1 MKVLYVL
8 APNDRFNY
16 GDILFPHIIS
26 KSLKAFDKCIFVST
40 TKSDLS
46 KYGAMPTESLEI
58 LQDVNPSDSNYL
70 IVAGGECLT
79 VSWETILG
87 YIDSDVDRLK
97 RWMSYRYIRKLRP
110 CVLKWFSYFKRKIK
124 TRYPFSI
131 GKNELPAFK
140 RVIYNSLGRCYLR
153 KNPSVLLEKK
163 TRAILSSVDYL
174 AVRDKMTYEA
184 LQSNGI
190 PCFLRPDSAILMSA
204 IFTEDYLESHMT
216 VDKRKFDLGN
226 YIFFQT
232 YAIDKQKES
241 QLIEIIKSIY
251 SKYKK
256 KFVLCPIGTALG
268 HNDQKTLL
276 RISQKLDK
284 EIEAFIDTPNI
295 WDIMWLIKH
304 SCLYSGTSLHGT
316 ITAMS
321 FAIPFAVHGPV
332 KLRSYIDTWA
342 PAMGK
347 CFSDEDGL
355 LANIERQLERPK
367 ICDISEQMES
377 IRRSFQKIEEL
388 LD

>member
-140 RVIYNSLGRCYLR
+140 RVIYNSLG
-153 KNPSVLLEKK
+153 
-163 TRAILSSVDYL
+163 
-174 AVRDKMTYEA
+174 
-184 LQSNGI
+184 
-190 PCFLRPDSAILMSA
+190 
-204 IFTEDYLESHMT
+204 
-216 VDKRKFDLGN
+216 DKRTN
-226 YIFFQT
+226 
-232 YAIDKQKES
+232 
-241 QLIEIIKSIY
+241 IKY
-251 SKYKK
+251 
-256 KFVLCPIGTALG
+256 
-268 HNDQKTLL
+268 Q
-276 RISQKLDK
+276 
-284 EIEAFIDTPNI
+284 E
-295 WDIMWLIKH
+295 
-304 SCLYSGTSLHGT
+304 
-316 ITAMS
+316 
-321 FAIPFAVHGPV
+321 
-332 KLRSYIDTWA
+332 
-342 PAMGK
+342 
-347 CFSDEDGL
+347 
-355 LANIERQLERPK
+355 
-367 ICDISEQMES
+367 
-377 IRRSFQKIEEL
+377 
-388 LD
+388 